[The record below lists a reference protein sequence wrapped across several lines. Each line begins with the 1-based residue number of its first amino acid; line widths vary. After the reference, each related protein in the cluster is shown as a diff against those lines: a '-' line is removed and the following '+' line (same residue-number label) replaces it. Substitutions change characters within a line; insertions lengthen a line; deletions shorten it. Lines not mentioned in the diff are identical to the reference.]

1 MYDASQNGL
10 VLRLPSTYLNLYP
23 RVNVALSQGHRNSSS
38 SGLQPKAGQSAE
50 VSCFLVVDTKCAP
63 MLSPA
68 KPGEHNTEER
78 LNDGGVLWWDA
89 IFWTGQDYCNQ
100 EHTVNVIASMGHGR

>member
-1 MYDASQNGL
+1 
-10 VLRLPSTYLNLYP
+10 
-23 RVNVALSQGHRNSSS
+23 
-38 SGLQPKAGQSAE
+38 KAGQSAE

-78 LNDGGVLWWDA
+78 LNDGEYFDGMLSS
-89 IFWTGQDYCNQ
+89 GQDK
-100 EHTVNVIASMGHGR
+100 TIAIKSTQ